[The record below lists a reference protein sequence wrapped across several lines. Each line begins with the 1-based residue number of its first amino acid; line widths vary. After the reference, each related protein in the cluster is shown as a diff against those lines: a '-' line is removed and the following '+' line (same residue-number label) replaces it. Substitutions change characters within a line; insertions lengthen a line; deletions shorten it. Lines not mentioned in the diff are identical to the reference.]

1 MAITHS
7 IKFTASAKDAISEIQ
22 KYEDRIVAT
31 AQTVDKYASSLGG
44 SKVLAQANNWT
55 AAVAKL
61 GGATDGLVS
70 KEQVLAGATKLTAAE
85 KEKLNRTLGE
95 AIAKYTALGKTA
107 PSAMTDLHEATK
119 KVGGATDSW
128 TASVGK
134 MAAGYVAGLAS
145 FATVQAAL
153 GGVVTFLKSSV
164 QEAAAAEA
172 AQKRLETAM
181 RTNGVATEGNRQA
194 FANLAAEMQRTTVY
208 EGDQIVALEA
218 MALQLG
224 VLPSQMEPAIKA
236 AANLASG
243 LGIDVEQAL
252 TMIVKANNE
261 SYTAFGKL
269 GISIDE
275 ARASAEGLP
284 YVLEQ
289 INQQVGGQAAS
300 EVDTYAGRIAQLSNE
315 WGDLKEAVGGLITSN
330 GLLADS
336 FGALT
341 EILRGATTVAGDLRG
356 HLAGLAAASLTG
368 ASGIVGY
375 LADLGRIP
383 PPKVD
388 TSQITEGTMKV
399 RQGVSDAQAA
409 IVRLQKAFEDYGKSS
424 TSVWAK
430 QAESAQAL
438 KDEALSR
445 WAQAILMASGSAQ
458 AAAPQFKALQ
468 GVLVSLG
475 DAQANALGFTGWAEP
490 IAGTVAGIDK
500 LLTKSREAQAAT
512 AAVAKAM
519 GGLAAGLPTATT
531 EMGAYFSTAKTG
543 AKDTGEGFKE
553 HLGKATDVIDLLSR
567 TAEMSG
573 HRTTAALLSTASATA
588 KAFAAGSPWG
598 AAMAAATGL
607 LTTFAKAI
615 FGSAES
621 KKDYAATDQIK
632 VLQAELLRTYG
643 SLEAIAR
650 AGGDAGRELVAA
662 WGDRSQAGLKH
673 FQDLLD
679 DFNGKVADSRTEL
692 SDLQAVLAGRGEM
705 DWKAAQGI
713 IESYGGTLANLGT
726 QFESAKLAADWKTT
740 WDDWQ
745 TLIDMGAEGGS
756 TLQAMKEEIGALVG
770 ESVRIGT
777 EIPEQFKPLIEQLL
791 RSGDLFDD
799 NGEAITDL
807 GKLKFGGPIVSEV
820 DKIILK
826 IDELITALSTGLP
839 KAFDSL
845 GDMTV
850 PTVRI
855 PVKYDLENEIPE
867 FARQPFGGGDEVPQY
882 KTGTDGQYLNF
893 GAGTLAM
900 LHGWEAIVPR
910 DQTPGSGMAAPA
922 PVSSRVDTTDLVAE
936 LRGLRRDQ
944 AALESMFR
952 RAVRDAVL
960 LAR

>member
-22 KYEDRIVAT
+22 KYENRIVAT
-31 AQTVDKYASSLGG
+31 AQTVDKYANSLGG
-44 SKVLAQANNWT
+44 SKILAQANNWT
-55 AAVAKL
+55 AAVAQL
-61 GGATDGLVS
+61 GGATDGLAS

-107 PSAMTDLHEATK
+107 PTAMTDLHEATK

-153 GGVVTFLKSSV
+153 GGVVDFLKSSV

-208 EGDQIVALEA
+208 EGDQVVALEA
-218 MALQLG
+218 MALQMG

-243 LGIDVEQAL
+243 LGIGLEQAL
-252 TMIVKANNE
+252 SMMVKANNE

-275 ARASAEGLP
+275 ARAKAEGLP

-289 INQQVGGQAAS
+289 INKQVGGQAAS

-330 GLLADS
+330 GILAGS
-336 FGALT
+336 FGTLT
-341 EILRGATTVAGDLRG
+341 EFIRGTTTVASDLRG

-375 LADLGRIP
+375 LLELGRIP

-388 TSQITEGTMKV
+388 TSQITEGTMRV
-399 RQGVSDAQAA
+399 RQGVTDAQAS
-409 IVRLQKAFEDYGKSS
+409 IVRLQKALEDYGTSS

-445 WAQAILMASGSAQ
+445 WAQAILEASGSAQ
-458 AAAPQFKALQ
+458 KAAPQFKALQ

-475 DAQANALGFTGWAEP
+475 AAQTNALGFAGWAEP
-490 IAGTVAGIDK
+490 IAGTVSGIDK
-500 LLTKSREAQAAT
+500 LITRSQEAKAAT

-519 GGLAAGLPTATT
+519 GGLAAGFPKATT
-531 EMGAYFSTAKTG
+531 EMGTYFTQAKEGT
-543 AKDTGEGFKE
+543 KDTGESFTK
-553 HLGKATDVIDLLSR
+553 HLGTATDVIDLLSR

-573 HRTTAALLSTASATA
+573 HKTTAALLSTASATA
-588 KAFAAGSPWG
+588 KAFMQGGPFA
-598 AAMAAATGL
+598 AAMTAAIGL
-607 LTTFAKAI
+607 ITA
-615 FGSAES
+615 FGRSAEA

-632 VLQAELLRTYG
+632 KLQAELLTTYG
-643 SLEAIAR
+643 SLEGIAR
-650 AGGDAGRELVAA
+650 AGGAAGKELVAA
-662 WGDRSQAGLKH
+662 WGDRSQAGLKN
-673 FQDLLD
+673 FQKLLD
-679 DFNGKVADSRTEL
+679 DFNAKVKDSRTEL
-692 SDLQAVLAGRGEM
+692 AEMQAILAGRGEM
-705 DWKAAQGI
+705 NWETAQGL
-713 IESYGGTLANLGT
+713 IEKYGGSLDTLGT
-726 QFESAKLAADWKTT
+726 KFTAAKLAADWKTV

-745 TLIDMGAEGGS
+745 TLIDMGADTGGVLES
-756 TLQAMKEEIGALVG
+756 MKEEISALVQ
-770 ESVRIGT
+770 ESIKIGT
-777 EIPEQFKPLIEQLL
+777 EIPEQFKPLVEELI
-791 RSGDLFDD
+791 RTGKLFDA
-799 NGEAITDL
+799 NGKAITDVS
-807 GKLKFGGPIVSEV
+807 KLKFGAPLVSEV
-820 DKIILK
+820 DKIIKK
-826 IDELITALSTGLP
+826 IDELILALSTGVTSAL
-839 KAFDSL
+839 D
-845 GDMTV
+845 TV
-850 PTVRI
+850 GRTPMPRIKI
-855 PVKYDLENEIPE
+855 PVEWDLPSGPPTYGTKPHGGTEGVPE
-867 FARQPFGGGDEVPQY
+867 FAGGTE
-882 KTGTDGQYLNF
+882 GQYLNF

-910 DQTPGSGMAAPA
+910 DRPPGSAMTAPA
-922 PVSSRVDTTDLVAE
+922 PASSRMDTTALVAE